1 MPSTKLVIGGAAA
14 GAAIGVRVARSLYG
28 RWRVLPPADRKRI
41 ASFAED
47 AKEKALSV
55 RGASDRTLAEADLR
69 AASETLAAALV
80 ETAEADPEIGDD
92 EVRELR
98 EDLRR
103 ELERLS
109 AGAQAP
115 GGARRAAMPFEDIK
129 ASRSGRERAR
139 PPQ

>member
-28 RWRVLPPADRKRI
+28 RWRLLPAPDRERI
-41 ASFAED
+41 AAFAED

-55 RGASDRTLAEADLR
+55 RGASDRARAEADLR

-80 ETAEADPEIGDD
+80 ETAESDAELDEDD
-92 EVRELR
+92 VRELR
-98 EDLRR
+98 EELTR

-109 AGAQAP
+109 AA
-115 GGARRAAMPFEDIK
+115 DIK
-129 ASRSGRERAR
+129 ASRTRNASSR
-139 PPQ
+139 PPG